1 MDWLGEWLSSP
12 GFGGLAAVVA
22 ATIAYRGVRRTVQ
35 QQQEAARKQQWW
47 DRARWALDLT
57 QQDDNEVARLV
68 GLEVLEALAES
79 EYADQ
84 HEAEVI
90 SAAVAP
96 LLDAFGDAEGLG
108 DLSDEQPDEGAGPR
122 PSDQAHLSDDEKGD
136 S

>member
-1 MDWLGEWLSSP
+1 VNWLGEWLSSP

-22 ATIAYRGVRRTVQ
+22 AAIAYRGVRRTVG

-57 QQDDNEVARLV
+57 QDDDNEVARLV
-68 GLEVLEALAES
+68 GLEGLEALAES
-79 EYADQ
+79 EYAEQ

-96 LLDAFGDAEGLG
+96 LLDAYGDAEGLG
-108 DLSDEQPDEGAGPR
+108 DLDEHPDEDAGPNG
-122 PSDQAHLSDDEKGD
+122 SDQAHWSDDQKGG